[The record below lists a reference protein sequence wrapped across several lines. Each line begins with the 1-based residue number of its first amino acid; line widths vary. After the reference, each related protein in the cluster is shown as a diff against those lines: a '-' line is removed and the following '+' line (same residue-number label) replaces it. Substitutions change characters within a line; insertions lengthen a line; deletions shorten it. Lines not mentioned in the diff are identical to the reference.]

1 MKREKSLTLDKKRS
15 DNLWGYAFIA
25 PALIGYILFILLPI
39 ILSAVLMFYSYNLVQ
54 PAKFIGLGN
63 IQRMFKDSVVKNS
76 FLNTFKFL
84 LILAP
89 IHCIIGL
96 VLAYMVSRTRRMQS
110 VYRTCIYFPSIVTTA
125 SVAIA
130 WAYIFS
136 TDTGVVNYYL
146 RQLGLP
152 NVKWLTDANVAYLT
166 IAMFSFWKFIGT
178 TFLYY
183 YIGLK
188 NIPETYYEAA
198 EIDGASTVRSFF
210 SITLPLLTP
219 TIFFVTITNII
230 GVVQIFDE
238 PYLLTNG
245 GPGSSTRTV
254 ALEIY
259 ERAFLQMKIGYGAT
273 IAFALFLIIL
283 GITVVQYLGQN
294 KWVNY
299 SYE

>member
-25 PALIGYILFILLPI
+25 PAMIGYILFILLPI